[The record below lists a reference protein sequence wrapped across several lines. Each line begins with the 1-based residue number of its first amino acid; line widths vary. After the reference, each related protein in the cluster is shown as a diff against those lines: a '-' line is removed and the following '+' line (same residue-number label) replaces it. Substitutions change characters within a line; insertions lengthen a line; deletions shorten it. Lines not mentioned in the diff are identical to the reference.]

1 MANNIIKGRKGG
13 GSKQRTPTEQPDD
26 LQSVAK
32 AKILLAL
39 GEGEFAGGLTG
50 KYIYLDGTPLENAD
64 GSQNFSGVSWEF
76 RPGTQA
82 QTYIQGIPG
91 TENEISV
98 GTEVSSKTAW
108 THTFTN
114 TQLSAVRVRLK
125 WPSLMKQ
132 EDDGDVVGNTV
143 KYAIDL
149 QTDGGAWQTVLETAV
164 TGKTTSGYERSH
176 RIDLPQAG
184 STWTLR
190 LRKISPD
197 ANSVKVGDVMTLQ
210 SYTEVIDAKLRYP
223 NTALLYIE
231 FDSSQF
237 NGSIPQISCEPR
249 GRVIRV
255 PDNYNPETREYTGV
269 WTGGF
274 KWAWT
279 DNPAWIYYDI
289 VTADRFGLG
298 NRLSS
303 ANISKWTLYQI
314 AQYCDQL
321 VPDGRGG
328 DGMEPRYTCNVYV
341 QERND
346 AYTVLRDFAAIF
358 RGMTCWNGE
367 QIVVQADMPR
377 DVDFTYTRAN
387 IVGKPRYSSSSSQVR
402 YTNALISW
410 SDPDNAY
417 ADAME
422 PAFIPELVSRYS
434 FNQLEMTAIGCTRQ
448 SEAHRKGLWGILTN
462 NKDRVVEFDVGLDGR
477 IPQPGYIIALAD
489 ELLAGRVNGGRIS
502 AVNGRVITLDRDVDA
517 KPGDRLQ
524 LNLPSGISQSRTI
537 QAVNGRRQI
546 TVTTAYSE
554 TPERECVWA
563 IESDDLFLQQYR
575 VTGVKENSDATLT
588 ITGVAHDPDK
598 FARIDTGAIID
609 QRPVSVLPAGNQ
621 SPPEDIVITSRS
633 VVNQGISVETMQV
646 NWSAVSGAIAY
657 EAQWRRNDGNWI
669 NVPRSSTTSFEV
681 SGIYAGRYLVRVCAI
696 NAAEISSGWAY
707 SEEKTLTGKVGEPLP
722 PLALTTVSL
731 TAGIEIRWEF
741 PAGAEDTQR
750 TELQYSPNQ
759 NGNGALPLT
768 DLAYPGKKYQQMG
781 LQIATQ
787 FWYRARLVD
796 RLGNASSWTDWVQGM
811 SSDNVS
817 DYFQQLDEA
826 IKDTETYQSL
836 VKEIDTRAV
845 AEEVDSAIEAAK
857 KDVASQ
863 VTDAKQEAQQLVQE
877 TRNDIEQALADE
889 ALARASAIAQ
899 ESADRTAAIARESAE
914 LSDAIARESADR
926 ANAIAQESA
935 ELSDAIAREAAD
947 RAYALAD
954 EARARATAISD
965 AVKDEAAARSKAIA
979 DEAQKRNDAIAAENA
994 ARVKAVSELDTRTAD
1009 ALANETAERISAVS
1023 SEAKARADALLNE
1036 ENNREAAIRS
1046 LNSQLQTATESLAQQ
1061 ISQVAAGTGEQFDP
1075 LNIWYFDTSNEGWTE
1090 DDNGYTPMIVTDD
1103 GWLKA
1108 DNGTS
1113 SARSPND
1120 LGIDAAAYRFI
1131 KLRLKKVGNPAWNGR
1146 LLWIGADESGWDN
1159 ARSVVIDEPEYDV
1172 NDTATVTL
1180 HDIPWLPS
1188 QRIRRFRLDLAQ
1200 GQNEENYFL
1209 IDWLAVGR
1217 PTPGAGMAALQNE
1230 QLARTQ
1236 ADAAEAA
1243 NRQDL
1248 AVQLRGS
1255 YDGNDLTK
1263 VSSGLIYQ
1271 EQQARVTG
1279 DKAEA
1284 SARQSLETRINDS
1297 LSTINQS
1304 LDTLNTADEAMASDI
1319 TGLKSSLAGKADASA
1334 LTTLKTQ
1341 VTTQGDTLASQGASL
1356 TNLQNSLNRL
1366 SSDVSKK
1373 ADAAAVQSL
1382 QNQVTQQG
1390 KDITAANSSITNL
1403 KTSLDTTDSNVAK
1416 KADATTVS
1424 DLTSRVT
1431 SAEGKVSSQGNSIT
1445 RLNNSLNN
1453 VIADSDAASAIPGN
1467 LIVNPSFERG
1477 TDGYIGVSAQSTV
1490 VAVQAPRTGT
1500 RALKVDPGSVAPGQ
1514 TIDFVKGRTY
1524 EVGVW
1529 VKQIAGTTDNGAGN
1543 NKLRIGNSAGNP
1555 VLEVPYTGAGT
1566 DWTKYSKRWKATE
1579 TARLPVT
1586 LNNYLT
1592 AGNRYFDDFYVIDVT
1607 DSVNIDA
1614 NASAIASVQNT
1625 VTQQGKD
1632 ITSQSSSITDLK
1644 NSLKTT
1650 DANVAKKADA
1660 AAVQTLQN
1668 TVEQQG
1674 RDISTASS
1682 DISGLKNSLSTTDA
1696 NVAKKADA
1704 SALGALQST
1713 VTQQGK
1719 DITSAGNSITQLQN
1733 SLASTNSA
1741 VNKKADA
1748 QALSALT
1755 GRVSDAEGKLSSQSD
1770 QLSTLENSLRL
1781 GSLISNGSLDND
1793 ATFWADSG
1801 SGSAFVYEA
1810 AEKALRTTTG
1820 SIRIA
1825 NTTRIPVE
1833 VGMTLTLSFE
1843 FKTTET
1849 ISAIS
1854 SDSVGFITDLNDQ
1867 TNWLVSQASWLTAVT
1882 TEWQRQTLTFTIPD
1896 KFTGQYVYL
1905 RFAAG
1910 GWSPSNS
1917 ARLYLKDIEVYSS
1930 TGIAGKADASAVS
1943 ELSSRVETAE
1953 GSITSQG
1960 NSLTNLQNSLNTTN
1974 ANVSKKADASALQ
1987 SLQNT
1992 VTQQG
1997 KTLSSASS
2005 DLSSLKNRLDTTDGN
2020 VAKKA
2025 DATALQE
2032 LKSTVENQGRALNSQ
2047 SSQLVTLNNSLSAT
2061 RNDLSKLAAD
2071 VDTAG
2076 KTPGNLLSNA
2086 SFERGTEGWSND
2098 GNNWQVYAAQ
2108 GPHTGKNIIRMITA
2122 GDAMLTQS
2130 FVVKGG
2136 RTYRVGVWVR
2146 RNAAVVIAN
2155 AGNTKIS
2162 LRDANNVEVKNVLL
2176 TLENMGNAWADVSLE
2191 YRAPADA
2198 TMQISL
2204 RASLSAGEVYMDDAY
2219 VVDITDAVN
2228 IDAAAAATTALENR
2242 VSKNES
2248 AITSQS
2254 TSLTNLQNSLNTT
2267 NSNVSKKADA
2277 TALTTLQNTVKQQGD
2292 SLSTQSGTLTKLQNS
2307 LTTTQSD
2314 LDAAKATLAKK
2325 ADTAALSSLQN
2336 TVLQQG
2342 NTLTSQAS
2350 QLTRLNNS
2358 LTTTQSGL
2366 DAVKADVDA
2375 SAPGNL
2381 LVNSTFERG
2390 QDGWNGWTSQASVVE
2405 LQQPRSG
2412 KMALRLAPASG
2423 TAALQQN
2430 ISVLGGHTYELSAWT
2445 KVAAGTTMAPGSAAN
2460 NKLRIG
2466 NTDGS
2471 AVADKQLDPATI
2483 STTTWQQTTL
2493 RYKPATDRTITVGLM
2508 YYLSA
2513 GIQYYDDVTFTDI
2526 TDRIDIDANANA
2538 TSNLDSRVTAA
2549 EGKVTSQ
2556 GNSLVSLRND
2566 LTAVQSD
2573 ITKKADASALQN
2585 LQNTVSQQGDA
2596 LSSQSDLVTMLE
2608 NSLSE
2613 GSLIGNGSLKTDA
2626 SLWED
2631 SGTGSGFTWDASEKA
2646 IRTTTGSVRVA
2657 NITRI
2662 PVEAGVSL
2670 TVTFEFKMSE
2680 AITAYSSDTVGFI
2693 ASLRDPVNWLTS
2705 QSPWLDGVTTQWQ
2718 SRTVTLDI
2726 PATFT
2731 GRYVYLRFAAGG
2743 WSPAN
2748 SARLYLRNIDVTSA
2762 TGVANKADASAVSSL
2777 SGRVDTVEGKV
2788 TSQASDLTNLRNSL
2802 NTTNNNVSK
2811 KADTAALQSL
2821 QNKVEQQG
2829 NDISSAGSQITEL
2842 NAAILAAKAAGDDYI
2857 PNPSLDPAYNRMG
2870 YTVQASDADGIPAGC
2885 PFAYVIR
2892 LASRDH
2898 IPGINNIA
2906 VTPGDVFEMSALVAC
2921 GAGSADFNFYI
2932 GRATTVTGGVKAR
2945 SSGGNTKATAAW
2957 TRVTWRFTVPS
2968 DTNLMRPFL
2977 QVNQSSP
2984 FGTIWYV
2991 TDWHLRNVTA
3001 ANKAQNT
3008 ADNTA
3013 SAVESLTTKVTQQGD
3028 TLSSIGSR
3036 TTTLENGLKTTN
3048 TSVSKK
3054 ADADTV
3060 QTLQNTVTQ
3069 QGKDITAANSA
3080 ITKLTGDLST
3090 TNANVNRKAD
3100 ATALST
3106 LQNTVTDQ
3114 GQKLAS
3120 QGSSLTQLA
3129 NTLSDAM
3136 TSLAADGKIPG
3147 NMISNGSFERGQ
3159 DAFTGWNNVTSV
3171 IDAQSPNF
3179 GSRILMCAAGL
3190 AGITQKVPVVKGNTY
3205 KIGVFARAQAGSV
3218 MQDGNNNKLRI
3229 GGTSLLYDRKFDTAN
3244 LPTGSSWVELT
3255 GTWKA
3260 TVDGMVDVS
3269 IYSSLKSG
3277 AQYFDD
3283 FYLVDVTD
3291 EVNISA
3297 NAGAI
3302 SGLTTRVTNAE
3313 GKVTSQGNSITSLQN
3328 SLNTTNSN
3336 VSKKADAEALQNLK
3350 NTVTQQG
3357 KDISTQ
3363 SSNITSLQ
3371 NGLNTANAG
3380 IDSLVADND
3389 ASKRFVGNLLAN
3401 PSFERGLTGYSG
3413 GGAFITVIDAQSP
3426 NTGSRILSCGTG
3438 TGAVS
3443 QSVDV
3448 TKDRTYKIGV
3458 FTRCQAGS
3466 VLDAQGNNKL
3476 RIGSSSLLYELK
3488 FRPASSSWV
3497 ELTGTWKAT
3506 ITGKVDVSINSSLK
3520 SGNQYFDDF
3529 YFIDITDRVDLDAT
3543 SNAVSSLTSRVT
3555 NAEGTISSHT
3565 GSITNLNNSL
3575 SSLNKTVSGKADTST
3590 VQALQNTVTQQG
3602 KDLDANA
3609 SSLTSINASLSTLQ
3623 SQGLNPW
3630 VDGSFESY
3638 AAGKSLY
3645 GDTAI
3650 VTTDVSRN
3658 GSKSL
3663 KITRKA
3669 GETGNSDKMLG
3680 KWLSVRG
3687 GGKYRFSLWAYM
3699 DSDMSAPNAW
3709 SAIVGLYARGENGG
3723 ANQWPGAVTINE
3735 TNITRGKW
3743 TFLTGVA
3750 SVAADRSIAQ
3760 MWISTRGPS
3769 GGAGFSLY
3777 LDDINIVDVTDAQAA
3792 QTDASAAANAVTQL
3806 TATVSQQ
3813 GRDITAQA
3821 KQFTELQS
3829 SLNSTDARIARQ
3841 DETIAANGLAMANG
3855 FNQMRSMIGDNS
3867 AAITTTNKTVTDLE
3881 KSTTESMTQLTSQVG
3896 DMSASVQQTASTVA
3910 DLNGKLSAQ
3919 WGVKVGTSSGGKHYV
3934 SGLQLGMDGS
3944 GQSQFLVQAD
3954 TFGVYVPNGD
3964 KSNLV
3969 FGVDGNGAYMQ
3980 QAMARNLTINFG
3992 QISDSLQSTDYQPG
4006 STGWR
4011 LPKSGAFE
4019 MNGNVPGEGRVQLD
4033 SSGLAVYDQ
4042 NGVLRCKIGRI

>member
-13 GSKQRTPTEQPDD
+13 DSKPRTPTEQPND
-26 LQSVAK
+26 LQSAAK
-32 AKILLAL
+32 AKILIAL

-50 KYIYLDGTPLENAD
+50 KNIYRDGTPLENAD
-64 GSQNFSGVSWEF
+64 GSQNFSGVYWEF

-143 KYAIDL
+143 EYAIDL

-164 TGKTTSGYERSH
+164 TGKATSGYERSH

-190 LRKISPD
+190 LRKITPD

-231 FDSSQF
+231 FDASQL

-609 QRPVSVLPAGNQ
+609 QRPVSVLPTGNQ
-621 SPPEDIVITSRS
+621 SPPDDIVITSRS

-681 SGIYAGRYLVRVCAI
+681 SGIYAGRYLVRVRAI
-696 NAAEISSGWAY
+696 NAVEISSGWAY
-707 SEEKTLTGKVGEPLP
+707 SEEKTLTGKVGEPLA
-722 PLALTTVSL
+722 PLALSTVSL

-750 TELQYSPNQ
+750 TELQYSPDQ

-796 RLGNASSWTDWVQGM
+796 RLGNASSWTDWVHGM

-863 VTDAKQEAQQLVQE
+863 VTDAKQEAQQLVQD

-899 ESADRTAAIARESAE
+899 ESADRTAAIAREA
-914 LSDAIARESADR
+914 
-926 ANAIAQESA
+926 A

-1009 ALANETAERISAVS
+1009 ALANETAERIRAVS

-1036 ENNREAAIRS
+1036 ENNREAAISS
-1046 LNSQLQTATESLAQQ
+1046 LSSQLQTAAESLAQQ

-1075 LNIWYFDTSNEGWTE
+1075 LNIWYFDTNNEGWTE

-1108 DNGTS
+1108 DNSTS
-1113 SARSPND
+1113 SARSPNNLD
-1120 LGIDAAAYRFI
+1120 INAAAYRFI
-1131 KLRLKKVGNPAWNGR
+1131 KFRLKKVGNPAWKGR
-1146 LLWIGADESGWDN
+1146 LLWIGADESAWDY

-1180 HDIPWLPS
+1180 HDIPWLSS

-1284 SARQSLETRINDS
+1284 SARQSLETRINNS

-1341 VTTQGDTLASQGASL
+1341 VTAQGDTLASQGASL

-1373 ADAAAVQSL
+1373 ADATAVQSL
-1382 QNQVTQQG
+1382 QNQLTQQG

-1403 KTSLDTTDSNVAK
+1403 KSSLETTNSNVSK
-1416 KADATTVS
+1416 KADATAVN

-1453 VIADSDAASAIPGN
+1453 VIADSDAAAAIPGN

-1490 VAVQAPRTGT
+1490 VAIQAPRTGT

-1514 TIDFVKGRTY
+1514 TIDFVKDRTY

-1614 NASAIASVQNT
+1614 NASAIASVQNM

-1660 AAVQTLQN
+1660 SAVQTLQN

-1674 RDISTASS
+1674 RDITTASS

-1793 ATFWADSG
+1793 ATFWVNSG

-1843 FKTTET
+1843 FKTTEA

-1854 SDSVGFITDLNDQ
+1854 SDSVGFITDPNDQ

-1917 ARLYLKDIEVYSS
+1917 ARLYLKNIEVYSS
-1930 TGIAGKADASAVS
+1930 TGIAGKADASAVND
-1943 ELSSRVETAE
+1943 LSSRVEAAE

-1960 NSLTNLQNSLNTTN
+1960 NSLTNLRNSLNTTN

-2005 DLSSLKNRLDTTDGN
+2005 DLSSLKNRLDITDGN

-2025 DATALQE
+2025 DASALQ
-2032 LKSTVENQGRALNSQ
+2032 N
-2047 SSQLVTLNNSLSAT
+2047 
-2061 RNDLSKLAAD
+2061 
-2071 VDTAG
+2071 
-2076 KTPGNLLSNA
+2076 
-2086 SFERGTEGWSND
+2086 
-2098 GNNWQVYAAQ
+2098 
-2108 GPHTGKNIIRMITA
+2108 
-2122 GDAMLTQS
+2122 
-2130 FVVKGG
+2130 
-2136 RTYRVGVWVR
+2136 
-2146 RNAAVVIAN
+2146 
-2155 AGNTKIS
+2155 
-2162 LRDANNVEVKNVLL
+2162 
-2176 TLENMGNAWADVSLE
+2176 
-2191 YRAPADA
+2191 
-2198 TMQISL
+2198 
-2204 RASLSAGEVYMDDAY
+2204 
-2219 VVDITDAVN
+2219 
-2228 IDAAAAATTALENR
+2228 
-2242 VSKNES
+2242 
-2248 AITSQS
+2248 
-2254 TSLTNLQNSLNTT
+2254 
-2267 NSNVSKKADA
+2267 
-2277 TALTTLQNTVKQQGD
+2277 LQNTV
-2292 SLSTQSGTLTKLQNS
+2292 S
-2307 LTTTQSD
+2307 
-2314 LDAAKATLAKK
+2314 
-2325 ADTAALSSLQN
+2325 
-2336 TVLQQG
+2336 QQG
-2342 NTLTSQAS
+2342 NTLSSQAS

-2358 LTTTQSGL
+2358 LTTTQSAL

-2375 SAPGNL
+2375 SVPGNL

-2405 LQQPRSG
+2405 LQKPRSG

-2466 NTDGS
+2466 NLDGS

-2626 SLWED
+2626 TLWED

-2693 ASLRDPVNWLTS
+2693 TSLSDPVNWLTA

-2788 TSQASDLTNLRNSL
+2788 TSQASDLTSLRNSL

-2811 KADTAALQSL
+2811 KADTTALQSL

-2870 YTVQASDADGIPAGC
+2870 YTVQASDADGVPAGC

-2932 GRATTVTGGVKAR
+2932 GRATTVTGGIKAR

-2984 FGTIWYV
+2984 FGTIWYA

-3028 TLSSIGSR
+3028 MLSSIGSR

-3048 TSVSKK
+3048 ASVSKK

-3100 ATALST
+3100 ATALSS

-3114 GQKLAS
+3114 GQKLTS

-3179 GSRILMCAAGL
+3179 GSRILMCAVGL

-3205 KIGVFARAQAGSV
+3205 KIGVFARAQGGSV
-3218 MQDGNNNKLRI
+3218 MQDRNNNKLRI
-3229 GGTSLLYDRKFDTAN
+3229 GGTSLLYDRQFDTAN
-3244 LPTGSSWVELT
+3244 LPTDSSWVELT
-3255 GTWKA
+3255 GTWKS

-3328 SLNTTNSN
+3328 SLNTINSN

-3371 NGLNTANAG
+3371 NSLNTANAG

-3426 NTGSRILSCGTG
+3426 NTGGRILSCGTG

-3476 RIGSSSLLYELK
+3476 RIGSASLLYELQ
-3488 FRPASSSWV
+3488 FRPTSSSWV

-3520 SGNQYFDDF
+3520 SGYQYFDDF

-3565 GSITNLNNSL
+3565 GSITSLNNSL
-3575 SSLNKTVSGKADTST
+3575 SSLNKTVSGKADSST

-3602 KDLDANA
+3602 KDLAANA

-3630 VDGSFESY
+3630 IDGSFESY

-3687 GGKYRFSLWAYM
+3687 GGKYRFSFWAYM

-3792 QTDASAAANAVTQL
+3792 QTDATAAANAVTQL

-3821 KQFTELQS
+3821 KQFTALQS

-3934 SGLQLGMDGS
+3934 SGLQLGMDAS

-3954 TFGVYVPNGD
+3954 QFGVYVPNGD

-3992 QISDSLQSTDYQPG
+3992 QITDSLQSTDYQPA

-4019 MNGNVPGEGRVQLD
+4019 MNGSVPGEGRVQLD